1 MHEKARLRIGSAAA
15 FRGDRLLHGRG
26 RGKPLSAA
34 GNSITKFADKNTGY
48 NP

>member
-1 MHEKARLRIGSAAA
+1 MHEKARLGLALQRL
-15 FRGDRLLHGRG
+15 RGDRLLHGPG

-34 GNSITKFADKNTGY
+34 GNSITKFADKNTGD